1 MFGLIGGFFDC
12 LLGKKTKII
21 NNQSKMLNHQKSE
34 IASRDRKIFKL
45 EVEVEVSRDVV
56 HKEFMNS
63 EKIAKAMADANLKH
77 KKLLDAEEELILDKQ
92 RLDAR
97 IVLEQQ
103 EAKAE
108 KALKQKLKD
117 KAKGKKSPPKMD
129 DDDLL

>member
-21 NNQSKMLNHQKSE
+21 NNQAKMLTHQKSV
-34 IASRDRKIFKL
+34 IASRDEKILRL
-45 EVEVEVSRDVV
+45 EMEVEVSRDVV
-56 HKEFMNS
+56 HKEFMAS
-63 EKIAKAMADANLKH
+63 EKIAKALADANRKH
-77 KKLLDAEEELILDKQ
+77 KKLLEAEEDLILDKQ

-97 IVLEQQ
+97 QVLEQQ

-108 KALKQKLKD
+108 KALRQKLKD

>member
-21 NNQSKMLNHQKSE
+21 NNQAKMLNHQKSV
-34 IASRDRKIFKL
+34 IASRDEKILRL
-45 EVEVEVSRDVV
+45 EMEVEVSRDVV
-56 HKEFMNS
+56 HKEFMAS
-63 EKIAKAMADANLKH
+63 EKIAKALADANRKH
-77 KKLLDAEEELILDKQ
+77 RKLLEAEEDLILDKQ

-97 IVLEQQ
+97 LLLEQQ

-117 KAKGKKSPPKMD
+117 KAKGKKPPPKVD

>member
-21 NNQSKMLNHQKSE
+21 NNQAKMLNYQKSE

-63 EKIAKAMADANLKH
+63 EKIAKAMADANRKH

-97 IVLEQQ
+97 LVLEQQ

-108 KALKQKLKD
+108 KALRQKLKD
-117 KAKGKKSPPKMD
+117 KAKGKKPPPKVD